1 VAVVEHARRRSFR
14 ELDWMSSV
22 APEKL
27 VASTHSDPRWAV
39 TAAGDAR
46 LALPA
51 GGGGAVSMA
60 AAP

>member
-1 VAVVEHARRRSFR
+1 
-14 ELDWMSSV
+14 MSSV

-27 VASTHSDPRWAV
+27 VASTRDDPRWAV

-46 LALPA
+46 SGFAT
-51 GGGGAVSMA
+51 GGGSFLSMA